1 MIVVADS
8 SVIISLWRI
17 QRLELLRQLFGEVVI
32 PFAVAS
38 EISVHGKPG
47 SDLLS
52 ETSWIKQVS
61 LSDSTFAQ
69 RLMAGMAGMPGL
81 DIGESEAIV
90 LALELK
96 ADALLIDDRHG
107 RRVAERM
114 GIPII
119 GVIGILLQAKRAGLL
134 VEIRPVL
141 DDLVEEVGFRLSQKL
156 YWYTL
161 KLAEE
166 DQVS

>member
-1 MIVVADS
+1 MIVVSDS

-17 QRLELLRQLFGEVVI
+17 QRLELLQQLFGEVVI

-52 ETSWIKQVS
+52 EASWIKQVS
-61 LSDSTFAQ
+61 LSDSTFVQ
-69 RLMAGMAGMPGL
+69 RLMTGTPGL
-81 DIGESEAIV
+81 DVGESEAIV